1 MNKRRLHKKCRENAK
16 DNNTF
21 LSKRFKILLNKNI
34 KQLLHVR
41 HNSKVAYI
49 VRL

>member
-21 LSKRFKILLNKNI
+21 LSKRFKILNKNI